1 LNDTKS
7 GIIFLQK
14 PEGITSFKVLNT
26 LKNKL
31 GTNKIGHTG
40 TLDKFA
46 SGVLLVLIG
55 KMTKLADFF
64 NGMDKEYEAVF
75 YFGKQ
80 TNTLDPEGDVI
91 KTAAIPQLSEIKQVI
106 RTFIG
111 EINQTP
117 PIYSA
122 IHINGERAYKRA
134 LKGETPVLRSRKVTI
149 HNFIIQK
156 WDPPCLSLRVS
167 CSKGTYVRS
176 LARDV
181 GEKLHSCAYVLSL
194 KRTKVGP
201 VAIENT
207 VLPENFIPSEHLV
220 HDEELFNL
228 LPDIQVL
235 KVDDIILPILRNGG
249 TLKKEMFPTL
259 DNSFNYF
266 ALFHKNIFIALIHQN
281 EGAIK
286 YNFISKDA
294 VW

>member
-1 LNDTKS
+1 MNGTKS

-46 SGVLLVLIG
+46 SGVLLVLTG
-55 KMTKLADFF
+55 KMTKLANFF

-91 KTAAIPQLSEIKQVI
+91 KTAAIPQLSEIKKVI
-106 RTFIG
+106 PTFIG

-117 PIYSA
+117 PLYSA

-134 LKGETPVLRSRKVTI
+134 LKGESPVLKSRKVTI
-149 HNFIIQK
+149 YNFIIQK
-156 WDPPCLSLRVS
+156 WDPPSLFVRIR

-181 GEKLHSCAYVLSL
+181 GEKLNSCAYVLSL

-201 VAIENT
+201 VPIENT
-207 VLPENFIPSEHLV
+207 VLPENFIPSKHLV

-228 LPDIQVL
+228 LPVIQVL
-235 KVDDIILPILRNGG
+235 NVDDVILPILRNGE
-249 TLKKEMFPTL
+249 TLKKEMFHAL
-259 DNSFNYF
+259 DNSFAYY
-266 ALFHKNIFIALIHQN
+266 ALFHKSIFIALIQRKA
-281 EGAIK
+281 GGIR
-286 YNFISKDA
+286 YNFISKDT

>member
-1 LNDTKS
+1 MTDTKS

-14 PEGITSFKVLNT
+14 PEGITSFKALNT

-46 SGVLLVLIG
+46 SGILLVLSG

-64 NGMDKEYEAVF
+64 SGMDKEYEAVF
-75 YFGKQ
+75 YFGKE
-80 TNTLDPEGDVI
+80 TNTLDPEGDII
-91 KTAAIPQLSEIKQVI
+91 KTAVTPQLSEIKQVI
-106 RTFIG
+106 STFTG

-117 PIYSA
+117 PLYSA

-156 WDPPCLSLRVS
+156 WDPPCLSVRVR

-181 GEKLHSCAYVLSL
+181 GEKSHSCAYVLSL

-235 KVDDIILPILRNGG
+235 KVDYIILPILRNGG

-259 DNSFNYF
+259 DNSFSYF
-266 ALFHKNIFIALIHQN
+266 ALFHKSIFIALIHRN
-281 EGAIK
+281 EGVIR